1 MKVCEGKTKKW
12 EELENDI
19 SKEFATMWADEMERL
34 LKEFPSLHDVA
45 FLAFEKCLNKLS
57 INGSEEYAAAALLGQ
72 YWYKGNELYQLWIDG
87 GIIPD

>member
-34 LKEFPSLHDVA
+34 LKESPSLHDVA
-45 FLAFEKCLNKLS
+45 FPAFEKCLNKLS
-57 INGSEEYAAAALLGQ
+57 INGSEEYAAAALLGNIGTKVMNCIN
-72 YWYKGNELYQLWIDG
+72 YGSMEG
-87 GIIPD
+87 

>member
-34 LKEFPSLHDVA
+34 LKETKMFH
-45 FLAFEKCLNKLS
+45 
-57 INGSEEYAAAALLGQ
+57 
-72 YWYKGNELYQLWIDG
+72 
-87 GIIPD
+87 